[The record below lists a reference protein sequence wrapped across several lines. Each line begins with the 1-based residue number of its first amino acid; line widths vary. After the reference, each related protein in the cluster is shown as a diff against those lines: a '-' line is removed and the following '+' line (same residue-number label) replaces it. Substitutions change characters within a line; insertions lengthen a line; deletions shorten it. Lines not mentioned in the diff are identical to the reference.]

1 MRQATVQAAG
11 RTVEKTAQA
20 AADKAAK
27 NAGDPSSKKAAKGPS
42 FADIE
47 ASYAANKTEYKR
59 EYGDVYKTAYL
70 TAITTW
76 LVVVFLASKGCWE
89 DTCGPSLLMTTSA
102 FLFVM
107 TSLGIAH
114 WVSRRSFPMSN
125 HWVNTVARVGG
136 MSPYNL
142 SFYRLWLRRKGY
154 VTLDEARRFMVS
166 ERRHQ
171 KQARKEEAW
180 RPMKATV

>member
-1 MRQATVQAAG
+1 M
-11 RTVEKTAQA
+11 EKTADKTAQKAANKAEEA
-20 AADKAAK
+20 AARKAAR
-27 NAGDPSSKKAAKGPS
+27 AYG

-47 ASYAANKTEYKR
+47 AAYDANKKEFKR

-70 TAITTW
+70 TAVTTW

-102 FLFVM
+102 FVFVM
-107 TSLGIAH
+107 ASLGIAH
-114 WVSRRSFPMSN
+114 WVSRRSFPVSN
-125 HWVNTVARVGG
+125 SWVDVVARVDG

-180 RPMKATV
+180 RPLKPSV